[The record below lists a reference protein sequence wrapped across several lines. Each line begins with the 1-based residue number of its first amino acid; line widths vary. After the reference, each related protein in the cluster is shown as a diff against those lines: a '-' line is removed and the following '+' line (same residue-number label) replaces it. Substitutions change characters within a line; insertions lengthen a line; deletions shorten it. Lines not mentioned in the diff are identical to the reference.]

1 MNGRRRDVRRREV
14 GGQDPI
20 DRRLGPPPSL
30 STPLTSPVTWL
41 LSLLRTRSALGL
53 APSLTPA
60 VVFLPLGA
68 LLGPQA
74 LGWLTPR
81 VLGRLDIAVTI
92 ALAMLGVLVG
102 IALGREI
109 RTARALFVAAS
120 LESFTTIVA
129 VALAAIYFIGATQ
142 VPISA
147 PVVVLALA
155 LGLCASASSATSADP
170 DVEPAAAVAARI
182 ADLDDVLPIVMA
194 MIVFALVP
202 AVPDAR
208 SWMLGVAPLLVG
220 LIVGAIGWLIFER
233 AESAA
238 ERVVF
243 VLGALAIAGGAAAYL
258 RISGLAVGLFAGL
271 TWTIAPG
278 RADRIVQD
286 DLRMV
291 QHPLVVL
298 LLVTAGALWVPLA
311 AAIWLL
317 PPFLLFRLAG
327 KVMGASLSAALVD
340 VRPSDLAAYL
350 MPPGVLAV
358 AFALNFRQVLSA
370 EAGDVLLSTVAVG
383 TAAFELFAIAIV
395 PHWRA
400 RVLA

>member
-1 MNGRRRDVRRREV
+1 
-14 GGQDPI
+14 
-20 DRRLGPPPSL
+20 
-30 STPLTSPVTWL
+30 
-41 LSLLRTRSALGL
+41 
-53 APSLTPA
+53 
-60 VVFLPLGA
+60 
-68 LLGPQA
+68 
-74 LGWLTPR
+74 
-81 VLGRLDIAVTI
+81 
-92 ALAMLGVLVG
+92 MLGVLVG

-109 RTARALFVAAS
+109 RTARTLFVAAS
-120 LESFTTIVA
+120 LERFTTIVA
-129 VALAAIYFIGATQ
+129 VAGAALYFIGATG
-142 VPISA
+142 VPIAA
-147 PVVVLALA
+147 PAMVVALA

-182 ADLDDVLPIVMA
+182 ADLDDVLPIVVA
-194 MIVFALVP
+194 MVVFALVP
-202 AVPDAR
+202 AMPDGR

-271 TWTIAPG
+271 AWTIAPG
-278 RADRIVQD
+278 RADQIVQD

-298 LLVTAGALWVPLA
+298 LLVTAGALWVPSA

-327 KVMGASLSAALVD
+327 KVMGATLSAQIVD

-383 TAAFELFAIAIV
+383 TAAFELFAIAVV

-400 RVLA
+400 RVAT

>member
-1 MNGRRRDVRRREV
+1 V
-14 GGQDPI
+14 
-20 DRRLGPPPSL
+20 
-30 STPLTSPVTWL
+30 
-41 LSLLRTRSALGL
+41 
-53 APSLTPA
+53 
-60 VVFLPLGA
+60 
-68 LLGPQA
+68 
-74 LGWLTPR
+74 
-81 VLGRLDIAVTI
+81 
-92 ALAMLGVLVG
+92 
-102 IALGREI
+102 
-109 RTARALFVAAS
+109 
-120 LESFTTIVA
+120 
-129 VALAAIYFIGATQ
+129 
-142 VPISA
+142 
-147 PVVVLALA
+147 ALA

-182 ADLDDVLPIVMA
+182 ADLDDVLPIVVA
-194 MIVFALVP
+194 MVVFALVP
-202 AVPDAR
+202 AMPDGR

-271 TWTIAPG
+271 AWTIAPG
-278 RADRIVQD
+278 RADQIVQD

-298 LLVTAGALWVPLA
+298 LLVTAGALWVPSA

-327 KVMGASLSAALVD
+327 KVMGATLSAQIVD

-383 TAAFELFAIAIV
+383 TAAFELFAIAVV

-400 RVLA
+400 RVAT